1 MTSLEIG
8 MAFLLGLT
16 ALTGV
21 SAFALP
27 GDPLRLTR
35 VLLAIGSA
43 VIFQVHVLT
52 EGARPAHWPL
62 YAAGF
67 ATIVLV
73 AGHWFWSQQSGR
85 VKPNDDDP
93 H

>member
-16 ALTGV
+16 ALSSV

-52 EGARPAHWPL
+52 EGARPEHWPL

-67 ATIVLV
+67 AMLVMV
-73 AGHWFWSQQSGR
+73 AGHWFWGQRGAGSR
-85 VKPNDDDP
+85 TDDETD
-93 H
+93 